1 MRKIIPIWQLD
12 YELENLLHYY
22 NKRMFFKKL

>member
-12 YELENLLHYY
+12 YEPENLLHYY
-22 NKRMFFKKL
+22 NKRMFFEKL